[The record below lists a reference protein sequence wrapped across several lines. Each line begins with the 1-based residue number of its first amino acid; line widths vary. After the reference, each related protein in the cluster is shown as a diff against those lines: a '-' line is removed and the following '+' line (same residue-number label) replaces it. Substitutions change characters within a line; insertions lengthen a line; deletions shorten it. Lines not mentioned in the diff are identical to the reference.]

1 MYPEFA
7 NSPSTSVAA
16 IIFINTLKSL
26 HFDLL
31 YSLMSNISI
40 SSSLYLSLILSIMNT
55 NHMSGRYT
63 FGHIWMLVR
72 ICSRFLIPIATT
84 LIVCLDYCGIFI
96 ISPAFNYPFIFY
108 LNCYLG
114 PYLQY
119 LILYNYFLTVLTNPG
134 YTITHN
140 NSSIETGNSIETV
153 VCKKCQIIK
162 PLRAHHCSL
171 DAIYAWITTVHLSIT
186 GFDSTYLILQ

>member
-1 MYPEFA
+1 
-7 NSPSTSVAA
+7 
-16 IIFINTLKSL
+16 
-26 HFDLL
+26 
-31 YSLMSNISI
+31 
-40 SSSLYLSLILSIMNT
+40 
-55 NHMSGRYT
+55 
-63 FGHIWMLVR
+63 MLVR

-96 ISPAFNYPFIFY
+96 TSPAFNYPFIFY

-119 LILYNYFLTVLTNPG
+119 LILYNYFLIVLTNPG

-162 PLRAHHCSL
+162 PLRAQHCSICNRCTLRMDHHCPFVNNCIRLYIIISISL
-171 DAIYAWITTVHLSIT
+171 VFYSIRVYQQ
-186 GFDSTYLILQ
+186 FISPYLL